1 MILSAVFLIG
11 FSTLAFEVLLT
22 RIFSIGQWNHLSFM
36 VISIALFGFAAS
48 GTYLSIYN
56 ARHSQ
61 RPHSFSIH
69 RATALLV
76 ALYTATTILAFIAL
90 NNSPLDYFRLPLEP
104 IQSVYLLLAFILLAL
119 PFFFSG
125 LIAALAYT
133 HRPEQTGL
141 IYFATM
147 CGSASGAI
155 VPGWLLPFFSE
166 GQLVVFC
173 ALVPLVLIPVSFF
186 RLKKIETPSAGL
198 RSTQMAL
205 AFFST
210 ALLLASIYLVTPYGD
225 RLISVRPSPYK
236 ALSQVLQFPQ
246 TRIERT
252 VNHIRGRTDLV
263 ASPYIRFAPGLSLRY
278 QENITA
284 RQATFRDG
292 DHQLVLY
299 PAGSRD
305 GTRFSAFTL
314 SYSGYDVHPGAQKAL
329 VVLQGGGTAIPCVLN
344 AKIRGATIVIEN
356 PATAE
361 IVRRHYGVDVV
372 RQSPRAFISQSS
384 ERFDI
389 IHLENWGT
397 AIPGSAALDQ
407 EHLFTTDAFMK
418 YLQHLTPDGLV
429 IISRRLLL
437 PPADC
442 LRLWACAYEG
452 LKMIGASNPAD
463 HLAILRNWDTFVLL
477 VFKQPLQPTT
487 TAHLENFA
495 ENLNFDIVFLPG
507 AKSDRA
513 NRFNKFDAPYHF
525 IEVNRLAS
533 AYRNGREKA
542 YFKSYLL
549 DIQPQSDDRPFPGR
563 YLKWPKIMSLY
574 KTLGNRLYALLMS
587 GEIVVLV
594 VLIEALVISGLL
606 LFFPL
611 LFIRRPQGKTSIS
624 QALYFFGVGAGFM
637 FIELFFIKKYVLLFG
652 NPVIS
657 FSVVVCG
664 ILVFSSFGGAWA
676 QKKDPSVLKKA
687 LPILIAILL
696 LAFHTLDSLVEYLL
710 KLREI
715 WQYVWA
721 LLVLL
726 PIGFLM
732 GLPFTIGMRDLLS
745 TATQRAYAW
754 SANGCA
760 SVITAIVSAQIALI
774 FGISSILSC
783 AIAAYIVVIL
793 SWQRINRALK

>member
-56 ARHSQ
+56 ARRSQ
-61 RPHSFSIH
+61 RPYSFSIH
-69 RATALLV
+69 RATAMLV

-90 NNSPLDYFRLPLEP
+90 NNSPLDYFRLPVEP
-104 IQSVYLLLAFILLAL
+104 IQSVYLLMAFILLAL

-125 LIAALAYT
+125 LIVALAYT
-133 HRPEQTGL
+133 HLPEKTGL

-147 CGSASGAI
+147 CGSAAGAI
-155 VPGWLLPFFSE
+155 FPGGLLPFFSE
-166 GQLVVFC
+166 GQLVIFC
-173 ALVPLVLIPVSFF
+173 AIVPLALIPVSFC
-186 RLKKIETPSAGL
+186 RLKKLETALTRPRPS
-198 RSTQMAL
+198 QVAL
-205 AFFST
+205 AFFSSV
-210 ALLLASIYLVTPYGD
+210 LLLASIYLVTPHGD
-225 RLISVRPSPYK
+225 RLISVKPSPYK
-236 ALSQVLQFPQ
+236 ALSQILQFPQ

-263 ASPYIRFAPGLSLRY
+263 ISPYIRFAPGLSLRY
-278 QENITA
+278 QENVTSQ
-284 RQATFRDG
+284 QATFRDG

-299 PAGSRD
+299 PAASRD
-305 GTRFSAFTL
+305 SNRFSAFTL
-314 SYSGYDVHPGAQKAL
+314 SYSGYDLHPGAQKAM
-329 VVLQGGGTAIPCVLN
+329 VAIHGGGTAIPCVST
-344 AKIRGATIVIEN
+344 AKIRDVTIVIEN
-356 PATAE
+356 PAIAE
-361 IVRRHYGVDVV
+361 ILKTHYGVEVI
-372 RQSPRAFISQSS
+372 RQPTRAFVSQSS
-384 ERFDI
+384 EQFDI

-407 EHLFTTDAFMK
+407 EHLFTADAFLQ
-418 YLQHLTPDGLV
+418 YLQHLTPDGLI

-452 LKMIGASNPAD
+452 LKMEGARNPAD

-477 VFKQPLQPTT
+477 VFRQPLQPTT
-487 TAHLENFA
+487 TEHLENFA
-495 ENLNFDIVFLPG
+495 QNLNFDIVFLPG
-507 AKSDRA
+507 IKSDQA
-513 NRFNKFDAPYHF
+513 NRFNKFDAPYHY
-525 IEVNRLAS
+525 IELNRLAS
-533 AYRNGREKA
+533 AYRNGQQKA

-563 YLKWPKIMSLY
+563 YLKWPKIKSLY
-574 KTLGNRLYALLMS
+574 KTLGSRLYALMMS

-606 LFFPL
+606 LFLPL
-611 LFIRRPQGKTSIS
+611 LFVRRPQGKTSIS
-624 QALYFFGVGAGFM
+624 QVLYFFGVGAGFM
-637 FIELFFIKKYVLLFG
+637 FIELFFIKKYILLFG

-687 LPILIAILL
+687 LPALIAILL
-696 LAFHTLDSLVEYLL
+696 LAFHTVDALVAYLL
-710 KLREI
+710 RFREI
-715 WQYVWA
+715 WQYAWA

-726 PIGFLM
+726 PVGFLM

-760 SVITAIVSAQIALI
+760 SVISAIVSAQIALI

-783 AIAAYIVVIL
+783 AIAAYLVVIF
-793 SWQRINRALK
+793 SWQRMNRALK

>member
-56 ARHSQ
+56 ARRGQ

-69 RATALLV
+69 RATAMLV

-90 NNSPLDYFRLPLEP
+90 NNSPLDYFRLPVEP
-104 IQSVYLLLAFILLAL
+104 IQSVYLLIAFILLAL

-125 LIAALAYT
+125 LIVALAYT
-133 HRPEQTGL
+133 RRPEKTGL

-147 CGSASGAI
+147 CGSAAGAI
-155 VPGWLLPFFSE
+155 FPGWLLPFFSE
-166 GQLVVFC
+166 GQLVVFS
-173 ALVPLVLIPVSFF
+173 AFIPLVLVPVNFY
-186 RLKKIETPSAGL
+186 RLKKIDPAPAGP
-198 RSTQMAL
+198 RSTQIAL

-210 ALLLASIYLVTPYGD
+210 VLLLASIYLVTPLGD
-225 RLISVRPSPYK
+225 RLIRVKPSPYK

-246 TRIERT
+246 TRIEQT
-252 VNHIRGRTDLV
+252 VNNIRGRTDRV
-263 ASPYIRFAPGLSLRY
+263 TSPYIRFAPGLSLRY
-278 QENITA
+278 QENI
-284 RQATFRDG
+284 RQQEAAFRDG

-299 PAGSRD
+299 PANSRD
-305 GTRFSAFTL
+305 RTRFSAFTL
-314 SYSGYDVHPGAQKAL
+314 PYSGYDLRPGTRKAL
-329 VVLQGGGTAIPCVLN
+329 VLLQGGGTAIPCVLT
-344 AKIRGATIVIEN
+344 AKIQDTTIVIEN
-356 PATAE
+356 PALAE
-361 IVRRHYGVDVV
+361 MLRRHYGLDVV
-372 RQSPRAFISQSS
+372 RQPPRAFISQSS
-384 ERFDI
+384 EQFGI

-407 EHLFTTDAFMK
+407 EHLFTTDAFLQ
-418 YLQHLTPDGLV
+418 YLQHLTPDGVV

-442 LRLWACAYEG
+442 LRLWASAYEG
-452 LKMIGASNPAD
+452 LKMIGARNPAD
-463 HLAILRNWDTFVLL
+463 HLAILRNWDTFLLL
-477 VFKQPLQPTT
+477 VFKQPLQPATT
-487 TAHLENFA
+487 THLENFA
-495 ENLNFDIVFLPG
+495 ENLNFDIVFLPRI
-507 AKSDRA
+507 KSSQA

-563 YLKWPKIMSLY
+563 YLKWLKVKSLY
-574 KTLGNRLYALLMS
+574 KTLGSRLYALLMS

-606 LFFPL
+606 LFLPL
-611 LFIRRPQGKTSIS
+611 VFIRRRQGKTSIS
-624 QALYFFGVGAGFM
+624 QVLYFFGVGAGFM

-676 QKKDPSVLKKA
+676 QKKDTSVLKKA

-696 LAFHTLDSLVEYLL
+696 LAFHALDALMGYLL
-710 KLREI
+710 RFREI

-760 SVITAIVSAQIALI
+760 SVITAIVSAQFALI
-774 FGISSILSC
+774 FGISSILGC
-783 AIAAYIVVIL
+783 AIAAYLVVIF
-793 SWQRINRALK
+793 SWQRINRA